1 MLNGQETGELTVIN
15 NENEV
20 QSHIKSEPMECTE
33 EINGNSVEVN
43 GNGAME
49 NSKLCAHGHT
59 NACTTYK

>member
-43 GNGAME
+43 GNGAMD
-49 NSKLCAHGHT
+49 NSKLCAHGHM